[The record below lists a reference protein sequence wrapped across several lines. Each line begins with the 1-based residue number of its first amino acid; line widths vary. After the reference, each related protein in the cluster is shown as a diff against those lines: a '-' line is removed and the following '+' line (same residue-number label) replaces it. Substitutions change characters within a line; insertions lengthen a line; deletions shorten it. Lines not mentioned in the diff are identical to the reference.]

1 MANAEVVISGNLVA
15 EPEVTQTKSGLALA
29 KLRVAVNDR
38 KKEGNDWVDDP
49 SFYNVVCWDKL
60 ASHVAES
67 CYKGTGV
74 VIRGR
79 LKENTW
85 TNTEGETRRNVEIIA
100 DDVGVSLKFAIV
112 EKIERMASGGRQQ
125 KSEAPKPQRQEEP
138 F

>member
-1 MANAEVVISGNLVA
+1 MANAEVVMSGNLVA
-15 EPEVTQTKSGLALA
+15 EPEVTQTKSGLALT
-29 KLRVAVNDR
+29 KFRVAVNDR

-74 VIRGR
+74 IIRGR

-85 TNTEGETRRNVEIIA
+85 TNTEGETRRNVEIVA

-112 EKIERMASGGRQQ
+112 EKIERIASAGRQQ
-125 KSEAPKPQRQEEP
+125 ESKPKYDRPEEP

>member
-1 MANAEVVISGNLVA
+1 MSGNLVA
-15 EPEVTQTKSGLALA
+15 DPEVTQTKSGLALT
-29 KLRVAVNDR
+29 KFRVAVNDR

-74 VIRGR
+74 IIRGR

-112 EKIERMASGGRQQ
+112 EKIERMASTGRQQ
-125 KSEAPKPQRQEEP
+125 ESKPKYEKPEEP

>member
-67 CYKGTGV
+67 CYKGTAV
-74 VIRGR
+74 VVRGR

-85 TNTEGETRRNVEIIA
+85 VNTEGETRRNVEIIA
-100 DDVGVSLKFAIV
+100 DDVGVSLKNAVV
-112 EKIERMASGGRQQ
+112 EKIERIASAGRQQ
-125 KSEAPKPQRQEEP
+125 KSEAPKPQREEEP